1 MNDPRPIPAAA
12 PAAEVERRVRAV
24 VRPEVLAQLAYRV
37 ESTAGYVLLHANES
51 PHPLPAELRAR
62 LAEAVAGVALHRY
75 PEGAGDAVKAA
86 LARTLPLPEGA
97 ALMLGNGSDELI
109 QILTTAVAREGATVL
124 APDPTFVMFRAYAMH
139 AGVRYVA
146 VPLAGDFQVDERAML
161 AAIERERPALV
172 WLASP
177 NNPTGRAVPVGT
189 IERIVAATP
198 GVVAVDE
205 AYADY
210 AEGTLVPRVM
220 EFPNLV
226 VLRTLSKI
234 GFAGARLGYAIGHPA
249 WIAEMDKVRSP
260 YNVNALTQ
268 AAVPVLLAAADVF
281 AAQIAAVRSERA
293 RLAGALAA
301 VPGFAV
307 CPSQAN
313 FLLVRVPDAP
323 RVAAALRAAG
333 VLVKNLHGHHPLTT
347 HCLRITVGTPAEN
360 DTLLRALAAR
370 P

>member
-1 MNDPRPIPAAA
+1 VI
-12 PAAEVERRVRAV
+12 
-24 VRPEVLAQLAYRV
+24 
-37 ESTAGYVLLHANES
+37 
-51 PHPLPAELRAR
+51 
-62 LAEAVAGVALHRY
+62 
-75 PEGAGDAVKAA
+75 
-86 LARTLPLPEGA
+86 
-97 ALMLGNGSDELI
+97 
-109 QILTTAVAREGATVL
+109 

-205 AYADY
+205 AYADLRRGY
-210 AEGTLVPRVM
+210 ARAARHGVPH
-220 EFPNLV
+220 LV

-260 YNVNALTQ
+260 YNINALTQ
-268 AAVPVLLAAADVF
+268 AVVPALLAAADVF
-281 AAQIAAVRSERA
+281 ARRSRRCAASGRA
-293 RLAGALAA
+293 RRRARCRPRLRGLPEPGELPARARAG
-301 VPGFAV
+301 
-307 CPSQAN
+307 
-313 FLLVRVPDAP
+313 
-323 RVAAALRAAG
+323 RAACG
-333 VLVKNLHGHHPLTT
+333 RGAACRGRAGQNLHGHHPFTT
-347 HCLRITVGTPAEN
+347 HCLRITVGTPAR
-360 DTLLRALAAR
+360 TTPSSRARAR